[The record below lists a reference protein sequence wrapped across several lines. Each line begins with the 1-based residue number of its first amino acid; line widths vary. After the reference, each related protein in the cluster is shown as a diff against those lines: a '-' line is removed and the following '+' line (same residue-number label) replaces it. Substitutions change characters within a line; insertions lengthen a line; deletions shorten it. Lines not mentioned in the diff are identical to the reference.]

1 MPHGSILCI
10 DDQPDELAL
19 RKTLLQSKGNKVL
32 TATDGPS
39 GIALANTREIDAV
52 VLDYTMPDMDGAEV
66 AHVLKHEH
74 PELPIVLL
82 TGVVCVAEE
91 LRQAVD
97 EYVEKDEGVTVLLNA
112 IEYVLSRSRSGRL
125 Q

>member
-1 MPHGSILCI
+1 M
-10 DDQPDELAL
+10 
-19 RKTLLQSKGNKVL
+19 
-32 TATDGPS
+32 
-39 GIALANTREIDAV
+39 
-52 VLDYTMPDMDGAEV
+52 
-66 AHVLKHEH
+66 
-74 PELPIVLL
+74 
-82 TGVVCVAEE
+82 CVAEE